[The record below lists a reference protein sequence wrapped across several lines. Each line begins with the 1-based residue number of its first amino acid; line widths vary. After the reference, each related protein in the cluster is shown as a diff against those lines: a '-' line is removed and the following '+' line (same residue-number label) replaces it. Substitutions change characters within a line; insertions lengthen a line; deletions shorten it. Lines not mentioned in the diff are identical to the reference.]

1 MSIYTVRRKN
11 ENNEKLMRRF
21 KKTVQNVGV
30 IKKVRKKRYHQPGKT
45 KIRIRQ
51 EAIKRTEYRQKK
63 VERILWA

>member
-21 KKTVQNVGV
+21 KKTVQNVGI
-30 IKKVRKKRYHQPGKT
+30 IKKVRKKRYYQSAKT

-51 EAIKRTEYRQKK
+51 EAIKRTEYREKK
-63 VERILWA
+63 IERILWA